1 MIGGVDGMIVE
12 KESML
17 EKLSETILDT
27 DRTMLRIKSEYD
39 SLKNIRADLEME
51 RKKLQKTEN

>member
-1 MIGGVDGMIVE
+1 
-12 KESML
+12 
-17 EKLSETILDT
+17 
-27 DRTMLRIKSEYD
+27 MLRIKSEYD

>member
-1 MIGGVDGMIVE
+1 VDGMIVE

-17 EKLSETILDT
+17 EKLSKTILDT
-27 DRTMLRIKSEYD
+27 DRTMLRIKSEYE

>member
-1 MIGGVDGMIVE
+1 MIAA

-27 DRTMLRIKSEYD
+27 DRTMLRIKAEYD
-39 SLKNIRADLEME
+39 RLKNIRADLEME
-51 RKKLQKTEN
+51 RKKLQKAEN